1 MQDFGSNYTI
11 LILIWSNST
20 KLKLNKGSK
29 SIPLKKKQES
39 IILQRWIKENLVP
52 TLTDKQKQYVY
63 VNEADMLNMAL
74 FGITAKDWKDK
85 DPDLDGNIRGY
96 TNVLQLVILSNLEKL
111 NAQMIEELEN
121 DIIEYIDYYNN
132 KRIKRKLKGMSPV
145 QYRVHSLAT
154 QYLIKTVQFF
164 GFSTFFMLL

>member
-1 MQDFGSNYTI
+1 
-11 LILIWSNST
+11 
-20 KLKLNKGSK
+20 
-29 SIPLKKKQES
+29 
-39 IILQRWIKENLVP
+39 
-52 TLTDKQKQYVY
+52 
-63 VNEADMLNMAL
+63 MAL

-154 QYLIKTVQFF
+154 
-164 GFSTFFMLL
+164 

>member
-1 MQDFGSNYTI
+1 
-11 LILIWSNST
+11 
-20 KLKLNKGSK
+20 
-29 SIPLKKKQES
+29 
-39 IILQRWIKENLVP
+39 
-52 TLTDKQKQYVY
+52 
-63 VNEADMLNMAL
+63 MAL
-74 FGITAKDWKDK
+74 LGMIAKDWKDK

-96 TNVLQLVILSNLEKL
+96 ANVLQLVILSNLEKL

-154 QYLIKTVQFF
+154 
-164 GFSTFFMLL
+164 